1 MMWTQWL
8 ILSIVI
14 LQSKQKYDVQSE
26 DWERAI
32 LAQSSNDADHLPKKT
47 LFKSNKTP
55 AQVRGIKDNKKK
67 ENSFVKGIPG
77 R

>member
-1 MMWTQWL
+1 MAYSV
-8 ILSIVI
+8 IFI

-32 LAQSSNDADHLPKKT
+32 LARSSNDADHLPKKT

-55 AQVRGIKDNKKK
+55 AQVIKERGNKD
-67 ENSFVKGIPG
+67 FGD
-77 R
+77 

>member
-1 MMWTQWL
+1 MTYPFP
-8 ILSIVI
+8 VI
-14 LQSKQKYDVQSE
+14 LQSKQKYDAQSE

-55 AQVRGIKDNKKK
+55 AQVRDQNRGGKKTKNNFIKEIILGD
-67 ENSFVKGIPG
+67 S
-77 R
+77 